1 MILAGIAVAVILD
14 GLFGTLVLHSGGNL
28 WPIGVVFW
36 PALGAI
42 PIIVGLPVGRLWD
55 AAAAARTASISED
68 LERPKRHENQKR

>member
-14 GLFGTLVLHSGGNL
+14 DLFRTLALHSGRNL

-42 PIIVGLPVGRLWD
+42 PIIVGLPVGQFVGRCRRGAD
-55 AAAAARTASISED
+55 RVD
-68 LERPKRHENQKR
+68 Q

>member
-14 GLFGTLVLHSGGNL
+14 GFFRDTRASQRGELVANRR
-28 WPIGVVFW
+28 GVL
-36 PALGAI
+36 ARAGSNTDHC
-42 PIIVGLPVGRLWD
+42 GLPVGRLWD